1 MLILGNKI
9 VDLLRDHNL
18 NFELDFI
25 NSRMAH
31 EKRHSSC
38 PRPTFR
44 HRVVFYSLPMRALV
58 VLKHWQGG
66 YSFYFLTLRFTFT
79 LTFASQLLGF
89 HTINRAHLSRFQRI
103 GSGLG
108 RTSGQLLMQNP
119 IAPLNLS
126 VALLGQQKL
135 LLR

>member
-1 MLILGNKI
+1 
-9 VDLLRDHNL
+9 
-18 NFELDFI
+18 
-25 NSRMAH
+25 MAH

-44 HRVVFYSLPMRALV
+44 HRVVLYSLPMRALI

-66 YSFYFLTLRFTFT
+66 YSFYFLTLRFIFT

-89 HTINRAHLSRFQRI
+89 HTINRAHLRGFQRV
-103 GSGLG
+103 GPGLG

-135 LLR
+135 LLQ